1 MNYCPNCGKQITE
14 TSNFCSN
21 CGAQLSPSEAPQAP
35 EAVQGTKERKKKK
48 PVILIICICAAV
60 LAVGIGL
67 AIFLGNAAKNTPFS
81 DSPEAIQTA
90 SESVVLLNCYDK
102 KGELFCTGS
111 AFAAF
116 EDGVFVTNYHVISDE
131 VYSAVAYT
139 EDGMMFA
146 IDSVVAYDE
155 AKDVAILKTT
165 ANTNIAP
172 LTLGDSGALEKGE
185 KVVAI
190 GSPLGFMNTVST
202 GVFSAYNQLSDMV
215 EIQFSA
221 SISSGSSGGA
231 LFNDSGDVIGI
242 TYASYTDGQNL
253 NVAVPVSYAAD
264 LWNGKNDAAALTLS
278 ELYDTREHIETY
290 SASILW
296 DYEIGF
302 DVGTELYIDGRVAY
316 KNENWYHNYKGI
328 YVIETDSSVPDID
341 DSEDLFFATCN
352 KTVPWTGLNFTADSS
367 DLYNTVSV
375 GDHIVAKCIVGTDG
389 TGAKKIYNIESLEI
403 IPD

>member
-1 MNYCPNCGKQITE
+1 MSYCPNCGKQITE
-14 TSNFCSN
+14 ASNFCSN
-21 CGAQLSPSEAPQAP
+21 CGAQLGPSESAH
-35 EAVQGTKERKKKK
+35 ETKTRKSS
-48 PVILIICICAAV
+48 PVILIICAAILLV

-67 AIFLGNAAKNTPFS
+67 VKFLGNAAESTPFS
-81 DSPEAIQTA
+81 DSPDAIQAA
-90 SESVVLLNCYDK
+90 SDSVVLLNCYDK

-131 VYSAVAYT
+131 VYSVVAYT

-146 IDSVVAYDE
+146 IDSVIAYDE
-155 AKDVAILKTT
+155 AKDVAILKT
-165 ANTNIAP
+165 AAKTNIAP
-172 LTLGDSGALEKGE
+172 LSLGDPDSLEKGE

-202 GVFSAYNQLSDMV
+202 GVFSAYNQLPNMV

-231 LFNDSGDVIGI
+231 LFNDSGEVIGI

-253 NVAVPVSYAAD
+253 NVAVPISYAAD
-264 LWNGKNDAAALTLS
+264 LWDNKNAATPLS
-278 ELYDTREHIETY
+278 LPELYDSREHIETY

-296 DYEIGF
+296 DEKIPF
-302 DVGTELYIDGRVAY
+302 DLGTELFIDGRVVY
-316 KNENWYHNYKGI
+316 KYNYHNYTDTYQSYEL
-328 YVIETDSSVPDID
+328 YVVEETSSMTDIN
-341 DSEDLFFATCN
+341 S
-352 KTVPWTGLNFTADSS
+352 SS
-367 DLYNTVSV
+367 DFLVAILYDTLPNHRLYFMPDNFNLYDAVNT
-375 GDHIVAKCIVGTDG
+375 GDHIIAKCIVGADEK
-389 TGAKKIYNIESLEI
+389 GAKIYNIKLIET

>member
-1 MNYCPNCGKQITE
+1 MSYCPNCGKQITE

-21 CGAQLSPSEAPQAP
+21 CGAQPSPSETAH
-35 EAVQGTKERKKKK
+35 ETKTRKRS
-48 PVILIICICAAV
+48 PVILIICAAILLV

-67 AIFLGNAAKNTPFS
+67 VKFLGNAAESTPFS
-81 DSPEAIQTA
+81 DSPDAIQAA
-90 SESVVLLNCYDK
+90 SDSVVLLNCYDK

-116 EDGVFVTNYHVISDE
+116 EDGIFVTNYHVISDE
-131 VYSAVAYT
+131 VYSVVAYT

-146 IDSVVAYDE
+146 LDSVIAYDE
-155 AKDVAILKTT
+155 EKDVAILKTS
-165 ANTNIAP
+165 AKTNIAP
-172 LTLGDSGALEKGE
+172 LPLGDSESLEKGE

-202 GVFSAYNQLSDMV
+202 GVFSAYNPLPDMV

-253 NVAVPVSYAAD
+253 NVAVPISYAAD
-264 LWNGKNDAAALTLS
+264 LWESKDAAAPLS
-278 ELYDTREHIETY
+278 VPELYDLQEHIETY

-296 DYEIGF
+296 DEEIPF
-302 DVGTELYIDGRVAY
+302 DTGTELFIDGRVAY
-316 KNENWYHNYKGI
+316 KSKDKYI
-328 YVIETDSSVPDID
+328 YIIGVDSLVPDIQD
-341 DSEDLFFATCN
+341 ALSLMYAFIADTLPDHSLYF
-352 KTVPWTGLNFTADSS
+352 VPDSS
-367 DLYNTVSV
+367 SLSNTINI
-375 GDHIVAKCIVGTDG
+375 GDHIIAKCIVGSDEN
-389 TGAKKIYNIESLEI
+389 GAKVYNIESIEI

>member
-1 MNYCPNCGKQITE
+1 MSYCPNCGKQITE

-21 CGAQLSPSEAPQAP
+21 CGAQLSPSETAH
-35 EAVQGTKERKKKK
+35 ETKTRKRS
-48 PVILIICICAAV
+48 PVLIICAAILLV

-67 AIFLGNAAKNTPFS
+67 VKFLRNAAESTPFS
-81 DSPEAIQTA
+81 DSPDAIQAA
-90 SESVVLLNCYDK
+90 SDSVVLLNCYDK

-131 VYSAVAYT
+131 VYSVVAYT

-146 IDSVVAYDE
+146 LDSVIAYDE
-155 AKDVAILKTT
+155 TKDVAILKT
-165 ANTNIAP
+165 AAKTNIAP
-172 LTLGDSGALEKGE
+172 LPLGDSESLEKGE

-202 GVFSAYNQLSDMV
+202 GVFSAYNPLPDMV

-253 NVAVPVSYAAD
+253 NVAVPISYAAG
-264 LWNGKNDAAALTLS
+264 LWDNKNAAAPLS
-278 ELYDTREHIETY
+278 LPELYDLQEHIETY

-296 DYEIGF
+296 DEEIPF
-302 DVGTELYIDGRVAY
+302 DIGTELFIDGRVAY
-316 KNENWYHNYKGI
+316 KYESYIAYIHI
-328 YVIETDSSVPDID
+328 VESDSPMPDID
-341 DSEDLFFATCN
+341 DAESLFFARGY
-352 KTVPWTGLNFTADSS
+352 TVPYRSLYFTTNSS
-367 DLYNTVSV
+367 DLYATVSV
-375 GDHIVAKCIVGTDG
+375 CDHIIARCIVSSDEK
-389 TGAKKIYNIESLEI
+389 GAKIYNIESIEI

>member
-1 MNYCPNCGKQITE
+1 MSYCPNCGKQITE

-21 CGAQLSPSEAPQAP
+21 CGAQLSPSETAH
-35 EAVQGTKERKKKK
+35 ETKTRKRS
-48 PVILIICICAAV
+48 PVLIICAAILLV

-67 AIFLGNAAKNTPFS
+67 VKFLRNAAESTPFS
-81 DSPEAIQTA
+81 DSPDAIQAA
-90 SESVVLLNCYDK
+90 SGSVVLLNCYDK
-102 KGELFCTGS
+102 KGELFCSGS

-131 VYSAVAYT
+131 VYSVVAYT

-146 IDSVVAYDE
+146 LDSVIAYDE
-155 AKDVAILKTT
+155 TKDVAILKT
-165 ANTNIAP
+165 AAKTNIAP
-172 LTLGDSGALEKGE
+172 LPLGDSESLEKGE

-202 GVFSAYNQLSDMV
+202 GVFSAYNTLPDMV

-253 NVAVPVSYAAD
+253 NVAVPISYAAD
-264 LWNGKNDAAALTLS
+264 LWESKDAPAPLS
-278 ELYDTREHIETY
+278 LPELYDLREHIETY

-296 DYEIGF
+296 DEEINF
-302 DVGTELYIDGRVAY
+302 DTGTELFIDGRAVY
-316 KNENWYHNYKGI
+316 KYTYDYANTYQAAAL
-328 YVIETDSSVPDID
+328 YVIDATSPMVYINSVSDFIHVARVALPHHILYFMPD
-341 DSEDLFFATCN
+341 
-352 KTVPWTGLNFTADSS
+352 NFN
-367 DLYNTVSV
+367 LYEAVNM
-375 GDHIVAKCIVGTDG
+375 GDHIVAKCIVDNDDKG
-389 TGAKKIYNIESLEI
+389 KKFYNIESIEM
-403 IPD
+403 IPE

>member
-1 MNYCPNCGKQITE
+1 MSYCPNCGKQITE
-14 TSNFCSN
+14 ASNFCSN
-21 CGAQLSPSEAPQAP
+21 CGAQLSPSETAH
-35 EAVQGTKERKKKK
+35 ETKTRKSR
-48 PVILIICICAAV
+48 PVILIICAAILLV

-67 AIFLGNAAKNTPFS
+67 VKFLGNAAERTPFS
-81 DSPEAIQTA
+81 DSPDAIQAA
-90 SESVVLLNCYDK
+90 SDSVVLLNCYDK

-131 VYSAVAYT
+131 VYSVVAYT
-139 EDGMMFA
+139 EDGMMFT
-146 IDSVVAYDE
+146 IDSVIAYDE
-155 AKDVAILKTT
+155 AKDIAILKT
-165 ANTNIAP
+165 AAATNITP
-172 LTLGDSGALEKGE
+172 LPLGDSESLEKGE

-202 GVFSAYNQLSDMV
+202 GVFSAYNQLPDMV

-253 NVAVPVSYAAD
+253 NVAVPVSYATN
-264 LWNGKNDAAALTLS
+264 LWDNKNAAFPLS
-278 ELYDTREHIETY
+278 LPEFYDSREHIETY

-296 DYEIGF
+296 NREIAF
-302 DVGTELYIDGRVAY
+302 DTGTELFIDGRVVFKY
-316 KNENWYHNYKGI
+316 ESYYITYIH
-328 YVIETDSSVPDID
+328 VIESDSPMPDIGD
-341 DSEDLFFATCN
+341 VESLFFARGH
-352 KTVPWTGLNFTADSS
+352 TVPFNSLYFTTNSS
-367 DLYNTVSV
+367 DLYDTVSV
-375 GDHIVAKCIVGTDG
+375 GDHIVAKCIVGKNEK
-389 TGAKKIYNIESLEI
+389 GAKVDGYNIESIEI

>member
-1 MNYCPNCGKQITE
+1 MSYCPNCGKQITE

-21 CGAQLSPSEAPQAP
+21 CGAQLSPSETAH
-35 EAVQGTKERKKKK
+35 ETKTRKRS
-48 PVILIICICAAV
+48 PVLIICAAILLV

-67 AIFLGNAAKNTPFS
+67 VKFLRNAAESTPFS
-81 DSPEAIQTA
+81 DSPDAIQAA
-90 SESVVLLNCYDK
+90 SGSVVLLNCYDK
-102 KGELFCTGS
+102 KGELFCSGS

-131 VYSAVAYT
+131 VYSVVAYT

-146 IDSVVAYDE
+146 LDSVIAYDE
-155 AKDVAILKTT
+155 AKDIAILKTT
-165 ANTNIAP
+165 AKTNIMP
-172 LTLGDSGALEKGE
+172 LPLGDSESLEKGE

-202 GVFSAYNQLSDMV
+202 GVFSAYNTLPDMV

-253 NVAVPVSYAAD
+253 NVAVPISYAAD
-264 LWNGKNDAAALTLS
+264 LWDSKDVSAPLS
-278 ELYDTREHIETY
+278 LPELYDLREHIETY

-296 DYEIGF
+296 DEEINF
-302 DVGTELYIDGRVAY
+302 DTGTELFIDGRAVY
-316 KNENWYHNYKGI
+316 KYTYDYANTYQAAAL
-328 YVIETDSSVPDID
+328 YVIDATSPMVYINSVSDFIHVARVALPHHILYFMPD
-341 DSEDLFFATCN
+341 
-352 KTVPWTGLNFTADSS
+352 NFN
-367 DLYNTVSV
+367 LYEAVNM
-375 GDHIVAKCIVGTDG
+375 GDHIVAKCIVDNDDKG
-389 TGAKKIYNIESLEI
+389 KKFYNIESIEM
-403 IPD
+403 IPE

>member
-1 MNYCPNCGKQITE
+1 MSYCPNCGKPITE

-21 CGAQLSPSEAPQAP
+21 CGTQLSPSEMAH
-35 EAVQGTKERKKKK
+35 ETKTRKRS
-48 PVILIICICAAV
+48 PVILIICAAILLV

-67 AIFLGNAAKNTPFS
+67 VKFLGNAAESTPFS
-81 DSPEAIQTA
+81 DSPDAIQAA
-90 SESVVLLNCYDK
+90 SDSVVLLNCYDK

-116 EDGVFVTNYHVISDE
+116 EDGIFVTNYHVISDE
-131 VYSAVAYT
+131 VYSVVAYT

-146 IDSVVAYDE
+146 LDSVIAYDE
-155 AKDVAILKTT
+155 TKDVAILKTT
-165 ANTNIAP
+165 AKTNIAP
-172 LTLGDSGALEKGE
+172 LPLGDSESLEKGE

-202 GVFSAYNQLSDMV
+202 GVFSAYNPLPDMV

-253 NVAVPVSYAAD
+253 NVAVPISYAAD
-264 LWNGKNDAAALTLS
+264 LWESKDASAPLS
-278 ELYDTREHIETY
+278 LPELYDLQEHIETY

-296 DYEIGF
+296 DEEIPF
-302 DVGTELYIDGRVAY
+302 DLGTELLIDGRVLY
-316 KNENWYHNYKGI
+316 KYNYHNYTDTYQMYEL
-328 YVIETDSSVPDID
+328 YVIEETSSMTGINSNSAFFLAALYDTLPNHSLYFMPD
-341 DSEDLFFATCN
+341 
-352 KTVPWTGLNFTADSS
+352 NF
-367 DLYNTVSV
+367 DLYDTVNV
-375 GDHIVAKCIVGTDG
+375 DDHIIAKCIVSSDEK
-389 TGAKKIYNIESLEI
+389 GAKIYNIESIEI

>member
-1 MNYCPNCGKQITE
+1 MSYCPNCGKQITE
-14 TSNFCSN
+14 ASNFCSN
-21 CGAQLSPSEAPQAP
+21 CGAQLSPSETAH
-35 EAVQGTKERKKKK
+35 ETKARKRS
-48 PVILIICICAAV
+48 PVLIICAAILLV

-67 AIFLGNAAKNTPFS
+67 VKFLGNTAESTPFS
-81 DSPEAIQTA
+81 DSPDAIQAA
-90 SESVVLLNCYDK
+90 SGSVVLLNCYDK
-102 KGELFCTGS
+102 KGELFYTGS

-131 VYSAVAYT
+131 VYSVVAYT

-146 IDSVVAYDE
+146 LDSVIAYDE

-165 ANTNIAP
+165 AKTNIAP
-172 LTLGDSGALEKGE
+172 LPLGDSESLEKGE

-202 GVFSAYNQLSDMV
+202 GVFSAYNPLPDMV

-253 NVAVPVSYAAD
+253 NVAVPISYAAD
-264 LWNGKNDAAALTLS
+264 LWDSKDAATSLS
-278 ELYDTREHIETY
+278 LPELYDLREHIETY

-296 DYEIGF
+296 DEEIAF
-302 DVGTELYIDGRVAY
+302 DTGTELFIDGRVAY
-316 KNENWYHNYKGI
+316 KYKSYYVTYI
-328 YVIETDSSVPDID
+328 HVIESDSPMPDIGD
-341 DSEDLFFATCN
+341 AESLFFARGH
-352 KTVPWTGLNFTADSS
+352 TVPFNRLYFTTNSS
-367 DLYNTVSV
+367 DLYDTVSV
-375 GDHIVAKCIVGTDG
+375 GDHIVAKCIVGKNEKGANVDG
-389 TGAKKIYNIESLEI
+389 YNIESIEI
-403 IPD
+403 ILD

>member
-1 MNYCPNCGKQITE
+1 MSYCPNCGKQITE

-21 CGAQLSPSEAPQAP
+21 CGAQLSPSETAH
-35 EAVQGTKERKKKK
+35 ETKARKSSH
-48 PVILIICICAAV
+48 VILIICAAILLV

-67 AIFLGNAAKNTPFS
+67 VKFLGNAAKSTPFS
-81 DSPEAIQTA
+81 DSPDAIQAA
-90 SESVVLLNCYDK
+90 SGSVVLLNCYDK

-131 VYSAVAYT
+131 VYSVVAYT

-146 IDSVVAYDE
+146 LDSVIAYDE

-165 ANTNIAP
+165 AKTNIAP
-172 LTLGDSGALEKGE
+172 LPLGDSESLEKGE

-202 GVFSAYNQLSDMV
+202 GVFSAYNMLPDMV

-231 LFNDSGDVIGI
+231 LFNDSGNVIGI

-253 NVAVPVSYAAD
+253 NVAVPISYAVG
-264 LWNGKNDAAALTLS
+264 LWDNKNAAAPLS
-278 ELYDTREHIETY
+278 LPELYDLQEHIETY

-296 DYEIGF
+296 DEEIPF
-302 DVGTELYIDGRVAY
+302 DIGTELLIDGRVMYKYNYHTDSHQAY
-316 KNENWYHNYKGI
+316 EL
-328 YVIETDSSVPDID
+328 YVIEEMSPMADINNTSDFLVAILHGTLPNHSLYFVPNNFNLYD
-341 DSEDLFFATCN
+341 AVN
-352 KTVPWTGLNFTADSS
+352 K
-367 DLYNTVSV
+367 
-375 GDHIVAKCIVGTDG
+375 GDHIIAKCIVGSDEK
-389 TGAKKIYNIESLEI
+389 GAKIYNIESIEI

>member
-1 MNYCPNCGKQITE
+1 MSYCPNCGKQITE
-14 TSNFCSN
+14 ASNFCSN
-21 CGAQLSPSEAPQAP
+21 CGAQLSPSETAH
-35 EAVQGTKERKKKK
+35 ETKARKRS
-48 PVILIICICAAV
+48 PVLIICAAILLV

-67 AIFLGNAAKNTPFS
+67 VKFLGNTAESTPFS
-81 DSPEAIQTA
+81 DSPDAIQAA
-90 SESVVLLNCYDK
+90 SGSVVLLNCYDK

-111 AFAAF
+111 AFASF

-131 VYSAVAYT
+131 VYSVVAYT

-146 IDSVVAYDE
+146 LDSVIAYDE

-165 ANTNIAP
+165 AKTNIAP
-172 LTLGDSGALEKGE
+172 LPLGDSESLEKGE

-202 GVFSAYNQLSDMV
+202 GVFSAYNTLPDMV

-253 NVAVPVSYAAD
+253 NVAVPISYAAD
-264 LWNGKNDAAALTLS
+264 LWESKDAAAPLS
-278 ELYDTREHIETY
+278 LPELYDLQEHIETY

-296 DYEIGF
+296 DEEIPF
-302 DVGTELYIDGRVAY
+302 DLGTELFIDGRVAY
-316 KNENWYHNYKGI
+316 KYKSYYVTYI
-328 YVIETDSSVPDID
+328 HVIESDSPMPDIGD
-341 DSEDLFFATCN
+341 AESLFFARGH
-352 KTVPWTGLNFTADSS
+352 TVPFNSLYFTTNSS
-367 DLYNTVSV
+367 DLYDTVSV
-375 GDHIVAKCIVGTDG
+375 GDHIVAKCIVGKNEKGANVDG
-389 TGAKKIYNIESLEI
+389 YNIESIEI

>member
-1 MNYCPNCGKQITE
+1 MSYCPNCGKQITE
-14 TSNFCSN
+14 ASNFCSN
-21 CGAQLSPSEAPQAP
+21 CGAQLSPSETAH
-35 EAVQGTKERKKKK
+35 ETKARKRS
-48 PVILIICICAAV
+48 PVLIICAAILLV

-67 AIFLGNAAKNTPFS
+67 VKFLGNTAESTPFS
-81 DSPEAIQTA
+81 DSPDAIQAA
-90 SESVVLLNCYDK
+90 SGSVVLLNCYDK

-131 VYSAVAYT
+131 VYSVVAYT

-146 IDSVVAYDE
+146 LDSVIAYDE
-155 AKDVAILKTT
+155 TKDVAILKT
-165 ANTNIAP
+165 AAKTNIAP
-172 LTLGDSGALEKGE
+172 LPLGDSESLEKGE

-190 GSPLGFMNTVST
+190 GSPLGFMNTVSN
-202 GVFSAYNQLSDMV
+202 GVFSAYNQLPNMV

-253 NVAVPVSYAAD
+253 NVAVPISYATD
-264 LWNGKNDAAALTLS
+264 LWDSKNAAAPLS
-278 ELYDTREHIETY
+278 LPELYDLQEHIETY

-296 DYEIGF
+296 DEEIPF
-302 DVGTELYIDGRVAY
+302 DLGTELFIDGRVAY
-316 KNENWYHNYKGI
+316 KYKSYYVTYI
-328 YVIETDSSVPDID
+328 HVIESDSPMPDIGD
-341 DSEDLFFATCN
+341 AESLFFARGH
-352 KTVPWTGLNFTADSS
+352 TVPFNSLYFTTNSS
-367 DLYNTVSV
+367 DLYDTVSV
-375 GDHIVAKCIVGTDG
+375 GDHIVAKCIVGKNEKGANVDG
-389 TGAKKIYNIESLEI
+389 YNIESIEI